1 MRPALVVLVLALSAS
16 GARAQEFTFD
26 DTEFQKKT
34 FEFGG
39 YAEAKVETLR
49 LRPDTSAYRLA
60 YPEDPGK
67 RSLDRFTGTL
77 ELTGKWNAGHWVTD
91 FRVQANH
98 AVDALQS
105 SSDTGT
111 LMEGGIRWSPSDS
124 FWLDLG
130 KRSVRWGKGYAW
142 NPVGFI
148 ERTKDATD
156 TQASREG
163 YDMASSEWVKS
174 LEGPL
179 ATVSLTAALLPSTSD
194 INADFG
200 ETDHVNP
207 ALKLYGLFFNTDIDV
222 YWLGKGSRPGKLGVD
237 FSRNLGS
244 SFEIHGEWALTKK
257 APRNVVDADGR
268 VSKTIGNAQS
278 ALLGVRYITSSDI
291 TWIAEYYRNG
301 SGYTEEQLRDYYQ
314 VADAAIAPSA
324 NPQLFSRFSAL
335 AQSGYAK
342 ANPGRDYLYLRAS
355 ANEPFEWLY
364 TTTALSSI
372 VNLGDR
378 SFQVTPEISYTGF
391 KNTELRARVQL
402 IFGDRGSEFGEKMT
416 ERRVEVYARFY
427 F

>member
-1 MRPALVVLVLALSAS
+1 M
-16 GARAQEFTFD
+16 
-26 DTEFQKKT
+26 
-34 FEFGG
+34 
-39 YAEAKVETLR
+39 
-49 LRPDTSAYRLA
+49 
-60 YPEDPGK
+60 
-67 RSLDRFTGTL
+67 
-77 ELTGKWNAGHWVTD
+77 
-91 FRVQANH
+91 
-98 AVDALQS
+98 
-105 SSDTGT
+105 
-111 LMEGGIRWSPSDS
+111 
-124 FWLDLG
+124 
-130 KRSVRWGKGYAW
+130 
-142 NPVGFI
+142 
-148 ERTKDATD
+148 
-156 TQASREG
+156 
-163 YDMASSEWVKS
+163 
-174 LEGPL
+174 
-179 ATVSLTAALLPSTSD
+179 
-194 INADFG
+194 
-200 ETDHVNP
+200 
-207 ALKLYGLFFNTDIDV
+207 
-222 YWLGKGSRPGKLGVD
+222 
-237 FSRNLGS
+237 
-244 SFEIHGEWALTKK
+244 
-257 APRNVVDADGR
+257 DADGR

-355 ANEPFEWLY
+355 AIEPLEWLY